1 MKKKDL
7 IGLRNKNISELKK
20 MVDNKRAEFYNSYA
34 SSKASGEKNVKKS
47 KNIRHEISQI
57 LTIIREKEIIEEIE
71 KEKGEAQA
79 FVNEEKNKEDKDLEV
94 LSDKKTKLN
103 KKAKN

>member
-7 IGLRNKNISELKK
+7 VGLRNKNISELKK
-20 MVDNKRAEFYNSYA
+20 MVDNKRGEFYNSYA
-34 SSKASGEKNVKKS
+34 SLKASGEKNVKKS
-47 KNIRHEISQI
+47 KNLRHEISQI

-79 FVNEEKNKEDKDLEV
+79 ISSEEKDKTEEVKEV
-94 LSDKKTKLN
+94 LSDKKMKLD
-103 KKAKN
+103 KKAKK

>member
-79 FVNEEKNKEDKDLEV
+79 FVNEERIKR
-94 LSDKKTKLN
+94 TKIWKFYQIRKRN
-103 KKAKN
+103 